1 MRFAPKYRLDPR
13 AKTLWRISGVLQA
26 LPILAVGGFVSYVL
40 VWEGEVAFY
49 LGGLPLLGAVLL
61 AILLVGILPGVLWRR
76 WRYEIRPLEVD
87 LQRGIFRITRTLVP
101 MARVQHVDT
110 RRGVLQRRLGLSTVV
125 FYTAAGPNEIPQL
138 ASGTASEVR
147 DRISEL
153 AQETGGSEI

>member
-13 AKTLWRISGVLQA
+13 AKTLWRITGAMQA
-26 LPILAVGGFVSYVL
+26 LPVLVIGGFASYAL
-40 VWEGEVAFY
+40 VVQRDEPLY
-49 LGGLPLLGAVLL
+49 TGGLPLLGAVLL
-61 AILLVGILPGVLWRR
+61 AVLLVGILPGVLWRR

-87 LQRGIFRITRTLVP
+87 LQRGIFRVTRTLVP

-110 RRGVLQRRLGLSTVV
+110 RRGPLQRRFGLSTVV